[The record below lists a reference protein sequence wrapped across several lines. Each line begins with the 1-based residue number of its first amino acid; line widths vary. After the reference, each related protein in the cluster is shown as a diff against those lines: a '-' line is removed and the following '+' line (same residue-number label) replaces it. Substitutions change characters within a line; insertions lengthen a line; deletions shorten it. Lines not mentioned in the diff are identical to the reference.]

1 MPNSTA
7 FDATKMVLSVLTTVC
22 VALAGFSLKQTFHQ
36 NAKIAAMEA
45 ARVER
50 DKTIDEKLN
59 KLSEQS
65 EVDASQNR
73 QLSKQWK
80 LHSWARGRVNH
91 LEHKA
96 GDRPSDWP
104 DLDYE

>member
-1 MPNSTA
+1 MPASA
-7 FDATKMVLSVLTTVC
+7 FDTTKMVLSVLTTVC

-45 ARVER
+45 AREER
-50 DKTIDEKLN
+50 DKTIDEKLS

-80 LHSWARGRVNH
+80 LHSWARGRINS
-91 LEHKA
+91 LEQKGGH
-96 GDRPSDWP
+96 DISDWP
-104 DLDYE
+104 DLDFE